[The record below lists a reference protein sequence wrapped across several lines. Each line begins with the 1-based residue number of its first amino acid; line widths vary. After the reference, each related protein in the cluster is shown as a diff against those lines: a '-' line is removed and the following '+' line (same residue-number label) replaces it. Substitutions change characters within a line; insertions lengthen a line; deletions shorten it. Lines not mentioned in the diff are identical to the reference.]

1 MRGGKS
7 ARLCPL
13 VKKLQNWVNNVKR
26 RAATTGLGSEFDDF
40 LYSSLGEDKH
50 GLLISVASLLGRLN
64 LDPWQEAASYAGLPP
79 EKAAQKLASLIEA
92 LPDRPLQEGDPVT
105 LATRLIRLLPHRTES
120 RPPSAATVAVVIEP
134 VNPWRIVRAVLLAFC
149 LGLVAAIEFFR

>member
-1 MRGGKS
+1 
-7 ARLCPL
+7 
-13 VKKLQNWVNNVKR
+13 LQNRVNNVKR

-40 LYSSLGEDKH
+40 LYSSLGEDKQ
-50 GLLISVASLLGRLN
+50 GLLISVATLLGRLN

-120 RPPSAATVAVVIEP
+120 RSPTATTVPVVVEP

-149 LGLVAAIEFFR
+149 LGLVAALEFFR

>member
-1 MRGGKS
+1 
-7 ARLCPL
+7 
-13 VKKLQNWVNNVKR
+13 VNNVKR

-40 LYSSLGEDKH
+40 LYSSLGEDKQ
-50 GLLISVASLLGRLN
+50 GLLISVATLLGRLN

-105 LATRLIRLLPHRTES
+105 LATRLIRLLPHGVES
-120 RPPSAATVAVVIEP
+120 RPSPAATVPVVIEP

-149 LGLVAAIEFFR
+149 LGLVAALEFFR